1 MLDNFREWLSDN
13 LRYILLGLAIL
24 LVLVVLFFG
33 IRALTGGSSE
43 GKAKDTEKKTE
54 QKKDST
60 ASDKAKEEKPAKQ
73 EDENALEKNAYPEV
87 NALIESFYT
96 AWGQKDV
103 AKMKELTDNFDATD
117 EAKVTNATY
126 IESYDNI
133 VVYTKQGLE
142 KDSYVVFVSYDLK
155 FKDVKTAA
163 PGLSELYVIKN
174 DSGNYVI
181 HNDDSDAEV
190 QECIEKTRQEKD
202 VMTLI
207 EDVENKLN
215 EDMASD
221 AELKA
226 FEEKLGK
233 EVNTAQM
240 ADNGDMLTAKED
252 CNVRADSTTNAEI
265 LGRLKAG
272 DQVKK
277 LENGE
282 DNWIKVEYN
291 GQEAYVYADLLQ

>member
-1 MLDNFREWLSDN
+1 
-13 LRYILLGLAIL
+13 
-24 LVLVVLFFG
+24 
-33 IRALTGGSSE
+33 
-43 GKAKDTEKKTE
+43 
-54 QKKDST
+54 
-60 ASDKAKEEKPAKQ
+60 
-73 EDENALEKNAYPEV
+73 
-87 NALIESFYT
+87 
-96 AWGQKDV
+96 
-103 AKMKELTDNFDATD
+103 MKELTDNFDATD

>member
-24 LVLVVLFFG
+24 LALVLLFFG
-33 IRALTGGSSE
+33 VKALTGGFSDE
-43 GKAKDTEKKTE
+43 KPKDTEKKTE

-60 ASDKAKEEKPAKQ
+60 DSDEAEKDDADK

-240 ADNGDMLTAKED
+240 ADNGDMLTANED
-252 CNVRADSTTNAEI
+252 CNVRTDSTTNAEI

>member
-24 LVLVVLFFG
+24 AVLLLLFFG
-33 IRALTGGSSE
+33 IKAITGNSSDKKE
-43 GKAKDTEKKTE
+43 NEPAKKTE
-54 QKKDST
+54 QKKESTDSEKT
-60 ASDKAKEEKPAKQ
+60 DEEKSEK

-215 EDMASD
+215 EAMASD
-221 AELKA
+221 ADLKA